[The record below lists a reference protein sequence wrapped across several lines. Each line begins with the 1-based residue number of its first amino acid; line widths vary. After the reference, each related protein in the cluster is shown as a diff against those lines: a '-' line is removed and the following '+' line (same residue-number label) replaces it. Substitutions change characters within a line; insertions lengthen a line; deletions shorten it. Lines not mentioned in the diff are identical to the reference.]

1 MAKTVLR
8 TAAAGAPFPC
18 SPLTAS
24 RRSFLLRGAAMS
36 GLAFSPWASASTGYP
51 SKPIR
56 IVVPVAPG
64 FATDFLAR
72 LLSENLRVKLGEAV
86 IVENRAG
93 GAAGN
98 VGAEY
103 VARAAPDGYTLLFA
117 APGPLSINKFLYQKL
132 GFDPSE
138 FVPISLVASA
148 INVLVVRADAPFKSI
163 QDVVKYAKANPG
175 ALSYASGGSGTTQH
189 LAAELLKSQAGGL
202 NMLHVPYKGAAA
214 AMNGFVQGQ
223 GDIMFAELGNSMPN
237 INAGRVRAIAV
248 GSPARNAS
256 MPDVPTVSEAL
267 PGFVSTAWYGLV
279 APPKTPPA
287 IAATLSA
294 AVAEIMKLPE
304 VTAKLRNMHILPIG
318 STPAEMAKFVR
329 EESDRWGK
337 VIRAAKIGVE

>member
-1 MAKTVLR
+1 MSKHSLRTVAAEVSPFAGLFPATRRTVLLR
-8 TAAAGAPFPC
+8 TAALGI
-18 SPLTAS
+18 LT
-24 RRSFLLRGAAMS
+24 LPTL
-36 GLAFSPWASASTGYP
+36 ASANSAYP

-72 LLSENLRVKLGEAV
+72 LLSEKLRVKLDQSV

-103 VARAAPDGYTLLFA
+103 AARATPDGYTLLFA
-117 APGPLSINKFLYQKL
+117 APGPLSINKYLYPKL
-132 GFDPSE
+132 GFDPAE

-148 INVLVVRADAPFKSI
+148 INVLLVRGDAPFKSV
-163 QDVVKYAKANPG
+163 QDIVKFAKANPG

-189 LAAELLKSQAGGL
+189 LASELLKSQAGGL
-202 NMLHVPYKGAAA
+202 DILHVPYKGAAA

-237 INAGRVRAIAV
+237 ITAGRVRAIAV
-248 GSPARNAS
+248 GSSKRNPS
-256 MPDVPTVSEAL
+256 MSGVPTVSETL

-279 APPKTPPA
+279 APPKTPFEVA
-287 IAATLSA
+287 ETLSA
-294 AVAEIMKLPE
+294 AVAGIMRLPD
-304 VTAKLRNMHILPIG
+304 VAAKLRSMHILPIG

-337 VIRAAKIGVE
+337 VIRASKIAVE

>member
-1 MAKTVLR
+1 M
-8 TAAAGAPFPC
+8 
-18 SPLTAS
+18 
-24 RRSFLLRGAAMS
+24 
-36 GLAFSPWASASTGYP
+36 
-51 SKPIR
+51 I
-56 IVVPVAPG
+56 
-64 FATDFLAR
+64 
-72 LLSENLRVKLGEAV
+72 SEKLRVKLGEAV

-103 VARAAPDGYTLLFA
+103 VAHASPDGYTLLFA
-117 APGPLSINKFLYQKL
+117 APGPLSINKYLYQRL

-148 INVLVVRADAPFKSI
+148 VNVLLVRGDAPFKSI

-175 ALSYASGGSGTTQH
+175 VLSYASGGSGTTQH
-189 LAAELLKSQAGGL
+189 LATELLKSQASGL
-202 NMLHVPYKGAAA
+202 DMLHVPYKGAAA

-237 INAGRVRAIAV
+237 ITAGRVRAIAV
-248 GSPARNAS
+248 GSPTRNPS
-256 MPDVPTVSEAL
+256 MPDVPAISETL

-287 IAATLSA
+287 IAAGLSA

-304 VTAKLRNMHILPIG
+304 VITRLRSMHILPIG
-318 STPAEMAKFVR
+318 STPAEMTKFVR

-337 VIRAAKIGVE
+337 VIRTAKIGLE